1 MSFDLTTKQLDL
13 KARARDLAAGI
24 IAKNAADVD
33 KSEQY
38 PWENVKALKEAGFMG
53 MTIPTEL
60 GGPGLNFLDANLVVE
75 EMASYC
81 GPTGRIAVEAN
92 MGAISA
98 VVHYGTETQKRL
110 AADLVLDGDKPAICI
125 TEPDAGSAAS
135 QMTTRAEKRGD
146 KYIINGKKHW
156 ITGGG
161 VSRLHLIFARVFD
174 EKGSELGIGGFLAVR
189 GESEGLKVGKREPT
203 MGLRGIPETELI
215 FENLEISED
224 MVLMPPSGFKRG
236 FADLMN
242 AYNSQRVGAG
252 TVALGLAAGAY
263 RNALNFSK
271 EREQFG
277 RPIAEFQGLQWMLAD
292 MSVQLEAARALLH
305 KAALSAGHNGSPFPD
320 PTLAAQGKIF
330 TSEMALKVTTDALQ
344 VFGARGYSRNYP
356 MERLARDA
364 RMFTIGGGTAQ
375 ILRTVVASRILQ
387 SKLPQTRD
395 GYTKLAEMEAA
406 RADLQAA
413 E

>member
-1 MSFDLTTKQLDL
+1 MDFQLTADQQDLQ
-13 KARARDLAAGI
+13 ARARELARGSLEAR
-24 IAKNAADVD
+24 AAETDR
-33 KSEQY
+33 SEQY
-38 PWENVKALKEAGFMG
+38 PWDNVEDLKNGGFMG
-53 MTIPTEL
+53 MTIPKAY
-60 GGPGLNFLDANLVVE
+60 GGQGRTFFDATLVIE
-75 EMASYC
+75 QMAQVC
-81 GPTGRIAVEAN
+81 GVTGRIVVESN
-92 MGAISA
+92 MGAIST
-98 VVHYGTETQKRL
+98 VMKYGTEYQKRM
-110 AADLVLDGDKPAICI
+110 AAEFVLNGDKPAICI
-125 TEPDAGSAAS
+125 TEPEAGSAATE
-135 QMTTRAEKRGD
+135 MTTRADKRGD

-375 ILRTVVASRILQ
+375 ILRTVVASRILE

-395 GYTKLAEMEAA
+395 GYTKLAEIEAA
-406 RADLQAA
+406 RTDLQAA